1 MLHFVKNY
9 HHNNVNLIHCFVVYD
24 NTGGDDVPLV
34 KENDDTEDEQKKVQ
48 FEERGTKDLKTLF
61 RGYCLVIDNISKP
74 NTEDKVNNPGEA
86 NNEQSAEIAAINK
99 QNIEHIFG
107 KMFGFHVQYYT
118 QLTVSAIKQLL
129 FLISQIDHSK
139 FTSLVIITLCRGCGD
154 TVYCANFDK
163 TKEKMELNE
172 IASYFSDKSCPS
184 LMDKPVILLHDI
196 WQQQPSALELQ
207 DIWQQASSWGSALFG
222 GDVKD
227 NSNDLPTISNLYR
240 VVCHSPEV
248 FQKDNGASLFIKLLC
263 QEVEVGP
270 DVSFN
275 AVLGHTISL
284 LKLEERVTVKILKYY
299 GDMDYCF
306 YPLPPL
312 TLR

>member
-1 MLHFVKNY
+1 
-9 HHNNVNLIHCFVVYD
+9 
-24 NTGGDDVPLV
+24 
-34 KENDDTEDEQKKVQ
+34 
-48 FEERGTKDLKTLF
+48 
-61 RGYCLVIDNISKP
+61 
-74 NTEDKVNNPGEA
+74 
-86 NNEQSAEIAAINK
+86 
-99 QNIEHIFG
+99 
-107 KMFGFHVQYYT
+107 
-118 QLTVSAIKQLL
+118 
-129 FLISQIDHSK
+129 
-139 FTSLVIITLCRGCGD
+139 
-154 TVYCANFDK
+154 
-163 TKEKMELNE
+163 
-172 IASYFSDKSCPS
+172 
-184 LMDKPVILLHDI
+184 MDKPVILLYDI

-222 GDVKD
+222 GNVKD

-275 AVLGHTISL
+275 AVLSHTISL

>member
-1 MLHFVKNY
+1 M
-9 HHNNVNLIHCFVVYD
+9 YD
-24 NTGGDDVPLV
+24 NTGDDDVPLV
-34 KENDDTEDEQKKVQ
+34 KENDDNENKEKDVQ
-48 FEERGTKDLKTLF
+48 CEEKRTKDLKTLF

-74 NTEDKVNNPGEA
+74 NTEDKTKNPSEA
-86 NNEQSAEIAAINK
+86 KPNNEQSAEMTALNK

-107 KMFGFHVQYYT
+107 KIFGFHVQYYT
-118 QLTVSAIKQLL
+118 QLTVSAIKKLL
-129 FLISQIDHSK
+129 FLMSQIDHSK
-139 FTSLVIITLCRGCGD
+139 FMSLVIIMLCRGCD
-154 TVYCANFDK
+154 DAVYCANFDK
-163 TKEKMELNE
+163 TKEKIELNE
-172 IASYFSDKSCPS
+172 IASYFSDDSCPS

-196 WQQQPSALELQ
+196 WQQQASTLELQ

-222 GDVKD
+222 GDVKN

-248 FQKDNGASLFIKLLC
+248 FQKDGVSLFIKLLC

-275 AVLGHTISL
+275 DVLNHTISV
-284 LKLEERVTVKILKYY
+284 LKLEERVTVKTMKYY